1 MRCKQA
7 YRFIC
12 ENIDQD
18 LNSPRCR
25 QIKKHLDACPECRA
39 YLESLQ
45 GTVRLYK
52 KRPLPAVPSSA
63 HRQLIKAIDIAW
75 TSSPVKRRSH
85 KSRGQDTFT
94 GRKD

>member
-25 QIKKHLDACPECRA
+25 QIKKHLDDCPDCSA
-39 YLESLQ
+39 YLESLRQ
-45 GTVRLYK
+45 TVRLYK
-52 KRPLPAVPSSA
+52 KSPTPGVPASV
-63 HRQLIKAIDIAW
+63 HEHLIRAIDLAW
-75 TSSPVKRRSH
+75 TGSPAKGRSQ
-85 KSRGQDTFT
+85 KSKCQER
-94 GRKD
+94 